1 MATERSTPSWSDLLE
16 LVTELDGA
24 GFENVAITYGDV
36 SVRLSRGDLISE
48 NGSSNGST
56 RPATEVSTPAEVP
69 SAPAPAASTP
79 EPVAEPAPSGTG
91 GSGVDTTG
99 TAVPSPMVGVFYRS
113 PSPGAPPFV
122 QEGDRVEAD
131 STIGIIEVMK
141 LMNPVQAGVAGT
153 VSSFAVAD
161 AQAVEFGEDLLYVV
175 PERS

>member
-1 MATERSTPSWSDLLE
+1 M
-16 LVTELDGA
+16 
-24 GFENVAITYGDV
+24 
-36 SVRLSRGDLISE
+36 
-48 NGSSNGST
+48 
-56 RPATEVSTPAEVP
+56 
-69 SAPAPAASTP
+69 
-79 EPVAEPAPSGTG
+79 
-91 GSGVDTTG
+91 DTTG